1 MLHEINKFYDNKL
14 KSALGNISINF
25 DRLIVFP
32 NGAGGNFFSLLLKYD
47 DINNQVDLKRI
58 NKEQKY
64 SQELGPNEHTIS
76 NVYFFW
82 LDHDIVTN
90 YEYQINNWS
99 NFEPQLYNKGI
110 FELKNRLVT
119 YNDPNFLSE
128 LTFEKN
134 NIESREGIN
143 DEDLLHSLLD
153 NKKELDLFLNTAL
166 THFYPF
172 FSSCWFKSTS
182 YKQIFEIEVDLD
194 IMWFCNLLAKIKT
207 ELAPNVFNVS
217 FSYKLKSIFNLNKKL
232 NTEWDEVELE
242 KVEYELKL
250 ISDTSLLQ
258 KINSQSLL
266 FYRIFFSRLTYPN
279 HPFEKIV
286 NKELSELFD
295 SSLLGEKKFN
305 EKNMLTKE
313 NWIQTFGNKN
323 IETINYVDTFFKL
336 NNKNYSS
343 NNIRIYSEENISL
356 VRDLLTFINKFRDV
370 SYYIKQIDTFALYLK
385 NG

>member
-1 MLHEINKFYDNKL
+1 MWNEINKFYDDKL

-58 NKEQKY
+58 SKEQKF

-90 YEYQINNWS
+90 YEYQINNWN
-99 NFEPQLYNKGI
+99 NFEPKLYDKGI

-119 YNDPNFLSE
+119 YKDPNFLSE

-134 NIESREGIN
+134 KIESREGID

-153 NKKELDLFLNTAL
+153 NKKDLDLFLNTAL

-172 FSSCWFKSTS
+172 LSSCWFKSTS

-232 NTEWDEVELE
+232 NNDWDEVELE
-242 KVEYELKL
+242 KVEYELKKFSNSSL
-250 ISDTSLLQ
+250 IQ
-258 KINSQSLL
+258 KINSQCLL
-266 FYRIFFSRLTYPN
+266 FYRILFSRLTHPN
-279 HPFEKIV
+279 RPFEEII
-286 NKELSELFD
+286 NREFSELFD
-295 SSLLGEKKFN
+295 SSLLGEKRFN
-305 EKNMLTKE
+305 EKNIWTKE
-313 NWIQTFGNKN
+313 NWIQKFGNKN
-323 IETINYVDTFFKL
+323 IETINYVNTFFKL
-336 NNKNYSS
+336 SNKNYSS
-343 NNIRIYSEENISL
+343 DNIKKYSEENISL
-356 VRDLLTFINKFRDV
+356 VRDLLIFVNKFRDV
-370 SYYIKQIDTFALYLK
+370 SGYIKQIDRLALYLK

>member
-1 MLHEINKFYDNKL
+1 MWNEINKFYDDKL

-58 NKEQKY
+58 SKEQKF

-90 YEYQINNWS
+90 YEYQINNWN
-99 NFEPQLYNKGI
+99 NFEPKLYDKGI

-119 YNDPNFLSE
+119 YKDPNFLSE

-134 NIESREGIN
+134 KIESREGID

-153 NKKELDLFLNTAL
+153 NKKDLDLFLNTAL

-172 FSSCWFKSTS
+172 LSSCWFKSTS

-232 NTEWDEVELE
+232 NNDWDEVELE
-242 KVEYELKL
+242 KVEYELKKFSNSSL
-250 ISDTSLLQ
+250 IQ
-258 KINSQSLL
+258 KINSQCLL

-279 HPFEKIV
+279 RPFEEII
-286 NKELSELFD
+286 NREFSELFD
-295 SSLLGEKKFN
+295 SSLLGEKRFN
-305 EKNMLTKE
+305 EKNIWTKE
-313 NWIQTFGNKN
+313 NWIQKFGNKN
-323 IETINYVDTFFKL
+323 IETINYVNTFFKL
-336 NNKNYSS
+336 SNKNYSS
-343 NNIRIYSEENISL
+343 DNIKKYSEENISL
-356 VRDLLTFINKFRDV
+356 VRDLLIFINKFRDV
-370 SYYIKQIDTFALYLK
+370 SGYIKQIDRLALYLK